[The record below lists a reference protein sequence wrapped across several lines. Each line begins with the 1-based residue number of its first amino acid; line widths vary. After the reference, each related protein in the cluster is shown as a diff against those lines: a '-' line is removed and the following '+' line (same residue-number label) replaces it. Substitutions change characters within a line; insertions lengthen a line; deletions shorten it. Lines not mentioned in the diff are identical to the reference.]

1 MEYQIRYERN
11 GEAKYTTVL
20 DKRRRCLM
28 WALTGIIILSA
39 AIWSM
44 GADWAVTR
52 DALEGMAENL
62 VQGNELKEAFSE
74 FCLDILRG
82 AEGG

>member
-11 GEAKYTTVL
+11 GEAKYTTVSA
-20 DKRRRCLM
+20 KRRRSFM
-28 WALTGIIILSA
+28 WVLAGITILA
-39 AIWSM
+39 VAVWSM

-62 VQGNELKEAFSE
+62 GQGIELKEAFTE
-74 FCLDILRG
+74 FCLDVLQG
-82 AEGG
+82 AECG